1 MKKCC
6 WTLQMKCMEC
16 CTRNHGKGGV
26 MKGAYID
33 AKRRRIFFGWMA
45 VKKFNLLIFLPPPI
59 SVMVG
64 MLTEAGAAT

>member
-1 MKKCC
+1 
-6 WTLQMKCMEC
+6 
-16 CTRNHGKGGV
+16 